1 MNPEAKYNDNFSG
14 VAVSVV
20 WVWACGGGGTF
31 VRKLDQHFRKLMLK
45 TLGERDRDVAKVM
58 MGNYIF

>member
-31 VRKLDQHFRKLMLK
+31 VRKLDFRKLMLK
-45 TLGERDRDVAKVM
+45 THGERDRDVAKVM

>member
-14 VAVSVV
+14 LAVSV
-20 WVWACGGGGTF
+20 VWACGGGGTF
-31 VRKLDQHFRKLMLK
+31 VRKLDFRKHMLK
-45 TLGERDRDVAKVM
+45 TRGERDRDVAKVM